1 MIFQKKRRKKKR
13 KKKKENNKLLTPS
26 FQTSNKMLETS
37 HSIYALLEKNRKS
50 TKKSSKN
57 TSKSKS
63 KSLPMLPKVKERLK
77 QRYEAS
83 MQLHKKRYGS
93 HRLIRGSDLR
103 WYIKGT

>member
-1 MIFQKKRRKKKR
+1 SSKI
-13 KKKKENNKLLTPS
+13 
-26 FQTSNKMLETS
+26 LETS

-103 WYIKGT
+103 WYVKGT